1 MRVRK
6 IMDLCYTVN
15 MEKNH
20 QIWREWTERLH
31 GWGLVNIVVSFLQL
45 SKPLH
50 YLVAQAIYV
59 TKPFLS
65 WIMTEKVISD
75 YATLLEDENVLL
87 EFTNYLEDEIV

>member
-1 MRVRK
+1 VRK

-31 GWGLVNIVVSFLQL
+31 GWGLANIVVSFLQL
-45 SKPLH
+45 SKPFH
-50 YLVAQAIYV
+50 YLGVQAIYV

-65 WIMTEKVISD
+65 LIMTEKDISD
-75 YATLLEDENVLL
+75 YATLLEDENVLSEL
-87 EFTNYLEDEIV
+87 TNYLEDEIV